1 MNECIPVYEW
11 FVMNDF
17 INKEIND
24 LIKKWID
31 K

>member
-11 FVMNDF
+11 FVMNGF
-17 INKEIND
+17 IDKEIND
-24 LIKKWID
+24 VIKKWID